1 MAFCYNVDMK
11 NLKPC
16 NVSKLAFIA
25 LFGAMVTVAAF
36 KAIPKPGTNLLQG
49 VLFPNEEC
57 IIENV

>member
-1 MAFCYNVDMK
+1 MQKRNSSNF
-11 NLKPC
+11 
-16 NVSKLAFIA
+16 SKIAFIA